1 MLHLCLAL
9 LVFEPLTSVVA
20 MGLLNELVLA
30 VLGFLEYALVTEV
43 SDGAQ
48 LRSETETHHPGDVI

>member
-1 MLHLCLAL
+1 MLHFCLAL
-9 LVFEPLTSVVA
+9 LVFELLTSVVA

-43 SDGAQ
+43 SGEAQ
-48 LRSETETHHPGDVI
+48 LRSEAETYRPGDVI

>member
-9 LVFEPLTSVVA
+9 LAFEPLTFVVA

-43 SDGAQ
+43 SDEAQ
-48 LRSETETHHPGDVI
+48 LRSEAETHRPGDVI

>member
-43 SDGAQ
+43 SDEAR
-48 LRSETETHHPGDVI
+48 LRSEVETHRPGDVI

>member
-9 LVFEPLTSVVA
+9 LVFEPLTSLVA

-43 SDGAQ
+43 SDEAQ
-48 LRSETETHHPGDVI
+48 LMSEAETHRPGDVI